1 MTTIRAEI
9 PEKYKWDFST
19 IYPDSAAFEADFAK
33 VEQLIGSFKAHEVD
47 MLCSPE
53 TLLATL
59 DDYFAGSRIIEKLY
73 EYAAR
78 LFDVD
83 TSVNSMQALA
93 ARVMDLARRAGAAC
107 YFITPNLIKL
117 DAGQL
122 EEWYRVCPALEKYRR
137 NIEVELRR
145 KPYTLSDE
153 CEKLLADVCTGIG
166 GQDDIYSILTDCDMT
181 FGKIRGEGGK
191 TVTLTDS
198 SYIPLVSSSDR
209 RVRRA
214 AFNKLYAGYE
224 QFGNTIAT
232 IINSFIKE
240 NSTLARV
247 RGYSSSLEA
256 STFEDEV
263 TPDIY
268 NNLIDT
274 VGKNLSVL
282 FEYYDVKRSMLGLS
296 QLHMYDIY
304 PPLVADFEKKY
315 TYEEAVDEVLS
326 ALELF
331 GPEYHD
337 TLEKGL
343 REQRWV
349 DVFPN
354 DHKRGGA
361 YSAGSYDTDPHM
373 LLNFNGRFDDVSTL
387 AHEAGHSMH
396 SYMSRKYNDY
406 NLSSYKIFV
415 AEVASTVNELILAH
429 KKLRESSSDMEK
441 LSVLN
446 NIMETF
452 KGTLFRQTMF
462 AEFERELYSLVEAG
476 TPLTKDLIC
485 ERYYATVKKYFG
497 PRVVCDKPIADEW
510 MRIPHFYYNFYVY
523 KYATCISAAA
533 SIVKRMEERGDE
545 YIGKYIDFLKCGGSR
560 SPLDSL
566 KVAGIDMT
574 SPAVVEDAI
583 SVFADTL
590 HQFRELADKLGLLK
604 K

>member
-485 ERYYATVKKYFG
+485 ESYYATVKKYFG